1 MSTQHQQPHPLL
13 PLHHLYKDFI
23 SKNTKEIR
31 KVRNDMEIYYITFHL
46 LFCVVGFF
54 PNWRNIQVSF
64 PLCSTAAGVG
74 PTTPSV
80 NLSVFFINCPN
91 SFRVK
96 IIPLSSNRTGQPF
109 RTFSLHSWAFS
120 KFLVVSCSSLS
131 SFSTLVFRVWFSFCS
146 IEDRW
151 VKMASI
157 FLVASQAN
165 ISTVFVCRRRGRGHK

>member
-1 MSTQHQQPHPLL
+1 M
-13 PLHHLYKDFI
+13 
-23 SKNTKEIR
+23 R
-31 KVRNDMEIYYITFHL
+31 AITFLASDNHNTL
-46 LFCVVGFF
+46 NITNLYEIIDYVFCVVGFS
-54 PNWRNIQVSF
+54 NWRNIPASF

-74 PTTPSV
+74 PATPSV
-80 NLSVFFINCPN
+80 NLSVFFINFPN

-120 KFLVVSCSSLS
+120 KFLVVSCNSLS
-131 SFSTLVFRVWFSFCS
+131 SFCTLAFRVWFSFCS

-157 FLVASQAN
+157 FLDASQAN
-165 ISTVFVCRRRGRGHK
+165 ISTVVCRRG